1 MKGSVRVIAFGLAL
15 LTLVSS
21 SRFSINLHHCGGQLA
36 GVALL
41 HEAPVCAMESQTPPC
56 HRIAANGCCHDSRIL
71 HDANPTAPIASA
83 PELGQL
89 NWDAVTTSHTDIA
102 QPEPSVLHPE
112 SHDFYG
118 DPPNPARVFLLTRRL
133 LL

>member
-1 MKGSVRVIAFGLAL
+1 MKGSVRLIALALAL

-21 SRFSINLHHCGGQLA
+21 SRFSVNMHHCGGQLA

-41 HEAPVCAMESQTPPC
+41 HDAPECAMESQTPPC
-56 HRIAANGCCHDSRIL
+56 HRNAAKGCCHDSRIL
-71 HDANPTAPIASA
+71 HDANPAAPIASV
-83 PELGQL
+83 LGLGAL
-89 NWDAVTTSHTDIA
+89 NWDAVAPCHTDIT
-102 QPEPSVLHPE
+102 PSEPSVLQPE